1 MRALILIGGE
11 GTRLRP
17 LTLNTLKCMVPIANK
32 HFFEY
37 QIQMLKK
44 YNIKDIILSICYL
57 PDKIKHIIGNGRKY
71 KVNIRY
77 AIEDIPLGTAG
88 AVKNAE
94 SLLEDTTVVMNGD
107 VLTDI
112 NLNKMLNFHQKH
124 NAIATIGLHEV
135 EDPTSYGVVQTD
147 EKDKILNFLE
157 KPSWIEAKSRWINAG
172 IYIFNKKI
180 LNYIPVGKNYSLER
194 GVFPKLLENGETMMG
209 FKTDAYWIDIGTIEK
224 YIQANFDILEK
235 RFKIPI
241 ISKRLSRWNIK
252 TGKKTDISLRASLKG
267 PFMAGDFCKIEKG
280 NYGPLTIIGNHCEID
295 KDCMILNS
303 IIWDNVKI
311 GKNVKIINS
320 VIGKGCE
327 IQSNSI
333 LERVVLGDN
342 SKITEFTKM
351 IGEVNI

>member
-44 YNIKDIILSICYL
+44 YKIKDIILSICYL
-57 PDKIKHIIGNGRKY
+57 PDKIKHLIGNGKKY

-94 SLLEDTTVVMNGD
+94 FLFTDTMVVLNGD

-112 NLNKMLNFHQKH
+112 DLNKMFYIHKKN

-135 EDPTSYGVVQTD
+135 DDPTMYGVVQTD
-147 EKDKILNFLE
+147 ENERILNFLE
-157 KPSWIEAKSRWINAG
+157 KPSWTEARSKWINAG
-172 IYIFNKKI
+172 IYIFDRKI
-180 LNYIPVGKNYSLER
+180 LNYIPQGKNYSLER
-194 GVFPKLLENGETMMG
+194 GVFPELLKNGEKVMA
-209 FKTDAYWIDIGTIEK
+209 FKNDAYWIDIGTLEK
-224 YIQANFDILEK
+224 YMQANFDILEK
-235 RFKIPI
+235 RFKIPL
-241 ISKRLSRWNIK
+241 ISKKLSRWNIK
-252 TGKKTDISLRASLKG
+252 TGKKNDISLRAFLKG
-267 PFMAGDFCKIEKG
+267 PILIGDFCKIEKG
-280 NYGPLTIIGNHCEID
+280 NYGPLTIVGNHCEID
-295 KDCMILNS
+295 KDCLISNS

-311 GKNVKIINS
+311 GKNVKIVNS
-320 VIGKGCE
+320 IIGKNCE

-342 SKITEFTKM
+342 SKVTEFSKI
-351 IGEVNI
+351 IGEVTI